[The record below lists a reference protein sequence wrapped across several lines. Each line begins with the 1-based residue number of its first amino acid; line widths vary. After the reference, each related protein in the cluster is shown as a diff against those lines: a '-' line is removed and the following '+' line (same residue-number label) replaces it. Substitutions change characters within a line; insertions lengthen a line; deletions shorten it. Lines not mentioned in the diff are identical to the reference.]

1 LQVIIIKKETIILVD
16 ELPKVFQEFD
26 KEFNQLLYPNI
37 DCLVNNQPEQ
47 EKKIK
52 EFLNKPCVCGKNCQE
67 KFSVDEV
74 LYARKEFKS
83 LSWNEKNCF
92 ILAQLRSFRH
102 ISQDAKSG
110 RIIKKRQRQRFDYRI
125 TADRPV
131 CRTMFLFYH
140 GETIKRIRYLQ
151 KHLVEVGTSLPAHGN
166 IGRKPKHAYS
176 DTDKFCV
183 ESFITNYAAMHGL
196 PDPGRD
202 LRTKQKKIKI
212 LLPSIMSYKSV
223 HRIYLKSMHG
233 RTEKTVEYN
242 TFLGIWHKT
251 TPHICFIKPRSD
263 LCLTC
268 ENHKK
273 AINMATNLCE
283 EERIIIHEKAMSHLE
298 DAKKERDHYRYCLKM
313 AEKAY
318 LSLSMKKRITPCLP
332 NSAKILMHYSWDFA
346 QQVYYPYEDQQVG
359 PIYFKVPR
367 KAQLFGVCCEGIPRQ
382 VNYLIDEADF
392 LDKGSNTVISL
403 LDHFFAVHG
412 LGETHAYLSADNCV
426 GQNKN
431 NSLLHYLLFRTM
443 IGLHNQIDLSF
454 MIVGHTKFAPDGYF
468 GRIKYRYRRAK
479 IYTYHQMSDLINS
492 SSPNGQ
498 NICQTFRDDSGKKNF
513 EYRQWSAWLST
524 YFKNLPNIT
533 KYQHFSLDNKN
544 TGVVVVKK
552 SVDGE
557 KLSVNLLKNP
567 EFRFT
572 HNKLP
577 DKINPKGL
585 SVSRAWYLYDKIREH
600 IPLEQDKDATCPL
613 PKVRKTT

>member
-1 LQVIIIKKETIILVD
+1 MINDQ
-16 ELPKVFQEFD
+16 
-26 KEFNQLLYPNI
+26 Y
-37 DCLVNNQPEQ
+37 EQ
-47 EKKIK
+47 EKEWKKIE
-52 EFLNKPCVCGKNCQE
+52 EFLSKPCVCGRNCQE
-67 KFSVDEV
+67 KFSIDEI
-74 LYARKEFKS
+74 LYAREDFKS
-83 LSWNEKNCF
+83 LSRNEKNCF
-92 ILAQLRSFRH
+92 MLAQLRSFMH
-102 ISQDAKSG
+102 ISQDVKSG
-110 RIIKKRQRQRFDYRI
+110 RIIKERQRQRFDYRI
-125 TADRPV
+125 NADRPV

-140 GETIKRIRYLQ
+140 GETIRRIKYLQ
-151 KHLVEVGTSLPAHGN
+151 KHLVEVGTRPPVHGN
-166 IGRKPKHAYS
+166 TGRKPKHAWS
-176 DTDKFCV
+176 DADKFCV

-202 LRTKQKKIKI
+202 LRPGQGKPKI

-223 HRIYLKSMHG
+223 HRIYIRSMHG
-233 RTEKTVEYN
+233 RAEKAVEYIS
-242 TFLGIWHKT
+242 FVRIWHKVA
-251 TPHICFIKPRSD
+251 PHICFIKPRSD

-273 AINMATNLCE
+273 AINMAANLCE
-283 EERIIIHEKAMSHLE
+283 EEKIIIHKKAIKHLE
-298 DAKKERDHYRYCLKM
+298 AAKKERDHYRHCLKI

-318 LSLSMKKRITPCLP
+318 ASLSMKQDITPHSP
-332 NSAKILMHYSWDFA
+332 NSAKISMHYSWDFA
-346 QQVYYPYEDQQVG
+346 QQVHYPYEDQQVG
-359 PIYFKVPR
+359 PIYFKMPR

-431 NSLLHYLLFRTM
+431 NALLHYLLLRTM
-443 IGLHNQIDLSF
+443 VGLHEQIDLSF
-454 MIVGHTKFAPDGYF
+454 MLVGHTKFAPDGYF

-479 IYTYHQMSDLINS
+479 VYTYQQMADLINT

-498 NICQTFRDDSGKKNF
+498 NICQTYRDGSGKDNF
-513 EYRQWSAWLST
+513 EYRQWSVWLSK

-533 KYQHFSLDNKN
+533 KYQHFSLDSKKP
-544 TGVVVVKK
+544 GIVVVKK

-567 EFRFT
+567 EFRFKQ
-572 HNKLP
+572 NKLP
-577 DKINPKGL
+577 RLPAKISPKGL
-585 SVSRAWYLYDKIREH
+585 SVSRAWYLYDNIREH

-613 PKVRKTT
+613 PKVKKPT